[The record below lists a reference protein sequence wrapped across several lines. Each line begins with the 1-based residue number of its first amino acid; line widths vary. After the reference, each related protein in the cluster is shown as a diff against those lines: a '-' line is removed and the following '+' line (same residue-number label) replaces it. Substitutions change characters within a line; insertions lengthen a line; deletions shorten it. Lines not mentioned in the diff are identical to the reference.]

1 MSNMFVWRFS
11 LRNGSASGGAGRE
24 IHRDAVHA
32 VAQAGRLRAVVED
45 VAEMAAAT
53 AAMHF
58 GAHGAE
64 REVRARRDGLVE
76 RRPEARPA
84 GMAVEFRARRKQVE
98 PAAGAGKAP
107 RAMLVVERTRV
118 RAFGAFVTQHV

>member
-64 REVRARRDGLVE
+64 REVRA
-76 RRPEARPA
+76 
-84 GMAVEFRARRKQVE
+84 
-98 PAAGAGKAP
+98 P

-118 RAFGAFVTQHV
+118 RAFGAFVTQHVVLGGVQEPSPFVVGVDDVEGLARPGR